1 MCSWTKYNSYNT
13 ANRVFVIENQEWKE
27 YYTRL
32 QTQYV
37 GDEEL
42 NGRILGD
49 VWIVGQFFWRILGK

>member
-1 MCSWTKYNSYNT
+1 MCVVGLSTI
-13 ANRVFVIENQEWKE
+13 VIKE

-42 NGRILGD
+42 NGRIVGD